1 MHERKYLFVHNIVSR
16 KLVKTFPRL
25 QMIKLN
31 WTSVPKLEDPITS
44 QSGAQALLPNENT
57 NKQTN
62 NQTDKGTENLARL
75 MTSTTST
82 LRDEI
87 KILTETKTFFLRLNL
102 PKPNL
107 KLFLR
112 RSIFRNQNH
121 DSSKND
127 KCRDRGFW
135 TSLTIFWKGIQ
146 PRELLPTLDLDSLS
160 QLLTATLRT
169 SS

>member
-31 WTSVPKLEDPITS
+31 WTSVPNLEDPITS

-82 LRDEI
+82 V
-87 KILTETKTFFLRLNL
+87 
-102 PKPNL
+102 
-107 KLFLR
+107 
-112 RSIFRNQNH
+112 
-121 DSSKND
+121 
-127 KCRDRGFW
+127 
-135 TSLTIFWKGIQ
+135 
-146 PRELLPTLDLDSLS
+146 
-160 QLLTATLRT
+160 
-169 SS
+169 